1 MFCLACCESVQLE
14 QNWSAH
20 PREGCGKPQ
29 ICLCKSSSSSQ
40 GPCPA
45 GLPGLELCKLAK
57 VKPPSFYWSCCAV
70 ESLGTNPLS
79 KGCKVGGG
87 GELSTVGEEDRLL
100 LQCTGCPLTVCF
112 TATPPPSMDQ
122 SGQDSHYH
130 TRLSNNWTAAALG
143 QEAWRAWPE
152 PALFMEEGLRIWVL
166 QLCKYSNK
174 DVFGRSTGPL
184 NP

>member
-29 ICLCKSSSSSQ
+29 IYLCKSSSSSQ

-112 TATPPPSMDQ
+112 TATPPQHGPIR
-122 SGQDSHYH
+122 SGLSLPHQAQQQLNSSSIRAGGLKSLTW
-130 TRLSNNWTAAALG
+130 TRFVYGGGA
-143 QEAWRAWPE
+143 
-152 PALFMEEGLRIWVL
+152 
-166 QLCKYSNK
+166 
-174 DVFGRSTGPL
+174 
-184 NP
+184 